1 MNALS
6 EAHERLK
13 FVEQE
18 FNKVNGQL
26 EEEKKNPLA
35 DVSKLSE
42 LYNLLVTLVKERRAR
57 RAILDREIDRLV
69 N

>member
-18 FNKVNGQL
+18 FNKINKQL
-26 EEEKKNPLA
+26 EDTKKDPLA
-35 DVSKLSE
+35 DVGKLSE
-42 LYNLLVTLVKERRAR
+42 LYCLLTNLVKERRAR
-57 RAILDREIDRLV
+57 RAVLDREVDKLIC
-69 N
+69 

>member
-18 FNKVNGQL
+18 FNKVNKQL

-42 LYNLLVTLVKERRAR
+42 LYSLLVTLVKERRAR